1 MKTIKMTA
9 AMAAALAL
17 LSGCGG
23 GGGDGGSAGGS
34 EPVDAPVG
42 AWTSLDAAEA
52 TPRTGRQLYVL
63 PPESAGGQSEAWGLE
78 FEVVDSASNPT
89 TLVNALLTAGAST
102 LTGRGGVQDLAAVPS
117 VYTALPSV
125 SVVPSVSGSTL
136 TVVAGTA
143 SWTLTQ
149 ATLLAATDGLWTGA
163 FTSTAGGG
171 ALGMDWSLVDDGTL
185 TASNETASCTY
196 AGSVAAVG
204 HADLPGVVRISFA
217 SNNTDTTK
225 RAECGDWQG
234 MGTVARDVNGNV
246 AGRTLWLRKTDGT
259 LLQRVSLSPA
269 TAG

>member
-78 FEVVDSASNPT
+78 FEVVGSASNPT

-149 ATLLAATDGLWTGA
+149 ATLLAATDGLWKGA
-163 FTSTAGGG
+163 FTSTASGG
-171 ALGMDWSLVDDGTL
+171 ALAVSWSLDATTL
-185 TASNETASCTY
+185 TASDNTGCTY
-196 AGSVAAVG
+196 TGSIAAVV
-204 HADLPGVVRISFA
+204 HADLPGVVRISYA
-217 SNNTDTTK
+217 STNTDTTK